1 MHDLSH
7 LNLVL
12 GISIELLEQ
21 MGLFGSGT
29 GCCAVLL
36 MEVEGVGEA
45 WAQVV
50 DAIGVRA
57 VEFGELFGDDFDGQV
72 LKL

>member
-1 MHDLSH
+1 
-7 LNLVL
+7 
-12 GISIELLEQ
+12 

-36 MEVEGVGEA
+36 MKVEGVGEA